1 MKSLAAYLMRGRMQA
16 IVVVST
22 LAITSLLL
30 PPLSIVSSAGVALVA
45 LRKGFSEGLMVF
57 LGGIVATA
65 ILSQLVIGNFQVGFG
80 YSLFVWFPALLIAA
94 LLRLSGQISIV
105 FETSIL
111 VGAFGIFIF
120 YLYNADPTDLWETG
134 LKNSFQPLLERAAGE
149 IDINQL
155 NEGISFISQYM
166 TGILAAATVLS
177 MVSALLL
184 ARWWQALLFNPG
196 GFRKEFLG
204 LRVHSWISYFCLILI
219 SVAVASSGALSE
231 FAFNMCILM
240 FVLYLAVGVAVL
252 HYLISVTTAKRFLL
266 ITMYLVLFFIPH
278 ALLPVMLLGLTDT
291 WLDWRSKVSSN

>member
-1 MKSLAAYLMRGRMQA
+1 M
-16 IVVVST
+16 
-22 LAITSLLL
+22 
-30 PPLSIVSSAGVALVA
+30 
-45 LRKGFSEGLMVF
+45 
-57 LGGIVATA
+57 ATA
-65 ILSQLVIGNFQVGFG
+65 VLSQLVIGNFQVGFG
-80 YSLFVWFPALLIAA
+80 YSLFVWLPALLIAT

-120 YLYNADPTDLWETG
+120 YLYNSDPTDLWETG

-155 NEGISFISQYM
+155 NEGISFISHYM

-177 MVSALLL
+177 MASALLL

-204 LRVHSWISYFCLILI
+204 LRVHSRMSYFCLILI
-219 SVAVASSGALSE
+219 SLALASSGTLSE

-266 ITMYLVLFFIPH
+266 TTMYLVLFFIPH

-291 WLDWRSKVSSN
+291 WLDWRSKVPSNLFKV